1 MDAVEREGAPEAGA
15 PPEPPRVTDK
25 RRVHDPFVGD
35 ETGDAI
41 ADAAAEPVAAE
52 EKDEL
57 QEARAQAAQYLD
69 DLRRLKAE
77 FENYR
82 KRVVREQT
90 SLVETATAALVEQL
104 LPVLD
109 DFELA
114 LIAADRTKDYAAL
127 VRGVELVF
135 SKLAEVLHKQGL
147 RKIEADGQPFDPE
160 LHEAVMQEEGSD
172 EGKPVVG
179 EVFRNGYTLGG
190 RVVRPAMV
198 KVKREQ

>member
-1 MDAVEREGAPEAGA
+1 
-15 PPEPPRVTDK
+15 VTDE
-25 RRVHDPFVGD
+25 RHVHDPFAGE
-35 ETGDAI
+35 ETREEAE
-41 ADAAAEPVAAE
+41 ASVEPDAAVGPTADVDVE

-90 SLVETATAALVEQL
+90 ALVDTAASALVEQL

-135 SKLAEVLHKQGL
+135 SKLTEVLHKQGL
-147 RKIEADGQPFDPE
+147 RKIEAEARPFDPE
-160 LHEAVMQEEGSD
+160 LHEAVMQEEGSG

-179 EVFRNGYTLGG
+179 EVFRSGYTLGG
-190 RVVRPAMV
+190 RVIRPAMV